1 MNPLRASGNIQ
12 KRILAITTSC
22 ILAMCILISCVSYY
36 IFRNYLQHSLIQ
48 AAETNLQL
56 LSDSIDG
63 SFKEI
68 DQMVRF
74 CQTNSNIASYIA
86 ANPDPGSVLSVST
99 YDRMAEEFNSNP
111 SNNYM
116 TRLAVITDSHFL
128 QIVNVAYSST
138 SNLAEETP
146 KLPFFE
152 TLLGEP
158 GYAFSTGFIK
168 DPFYKKGKD
177 VLPILRPIT
186 YRPDTGQGAY
196 LLIEVSAELFTHA
209 FRRYPLAEDSNIYL
223 TVGEHH
229 YRCENGVLLEF
240 EPVFDR
246 VQELSDTAIVRGN
259 RIHQISGGRG
269 GSMIMVTS
277 PLNMPDCY
285 ISQNIS
291 PLELRS
297 QKRLLWYILG
307 GILVG
312 IVGFGVLLMFTLNR
326 MIHLPVARI
335 RGKMLRIAQ
344 GDFERDSSIEWNH
357 ELGDIGRGV
366 NDLCENVLLLM
377 QSRLEDERQKK
388 DLEYRML
395 QSQVNPHF
403 LYNTLNSIK
412 WMASIQGAEGICEMA
427 TALAKLLK
435 SISKGTRL
443 LVPIRE
449 ELSLLQDYFT
459 IQRYRYGGTVTM
471 DIQIEDE
478 EILDCRILQF
488 TLQPLVENAIFHG
501 IEPKGTGHITIRGVV
516 YAAEEPAGG
525 AKRDGFAGRDP
536 GDEFAGGT
544 LGEKSAE
551 GTLGKEFTGKE
562 RQRERFAGGASEDEF
577 AGEIPGEKS
586 VEGTLG
592 KEFTG
597 KGRLREKLVEGAT
610 RNEFSGGIPGEK
622 SAGATPAGEPRR
634 NIRIDVTDDGV
645 GMSPEKAASIL
656 LTNEDASTDFFREIG
671 VSNVHKRLQ
680 YEFGEAYGIT
690 VESVEGEYTTMSVH
704 IPFGRD

>member
-1 MNPLRASGNIQ
+1 MTFLCTSGNIQ

-56 LSDSIDG
+56 LSDSINS

-74 CQTNSNIASYIA
+74 CQTNSDIASYIA

-99 YDRMAEEFNSNP
+99 YDRMTEEFNSNP

-138 SNLAEETP
+138 SDLAEETP
-146 KLPFFE
+146 RLPFFE
-152 TLLGEP
+152 TLLTAA
-158 GYAFSTGFIK
+158 GYTFSTGFIQ

-177 VLPILRPIT
+177 ILPILRPIT
-186 YRPDTGQGAY
+186 YRADTGKGAY
-196 LLIEVSAELFTHA
+196 LLIEVSAELFTYA
-209 FRRYPLAEDSNIYL
+209 FRRYPLAEDSNIFL

-229 YRCENGVLLEF
+229 YRCENGELTEF
-240 EPVFDR
+240 EPAWEE
-246 VQELSDTAIVRGN
+246 VQELTDMAIIRGN
-259 RIHQISGGRG
+259 SIHQVSGGQG
-269 GSMIMVTS
+269 DSMIMVTS
-277 PLNMPDCY
+277 PLTMPGCY

-326 MIHLPVARI
+326 MIHVPVGKI
-335 RGKMLRIAQ
+335 RGKMLRVAQ
-344 GDFERDSSIEWNH
+344 GDFGRDPSIEWNH

-366 NDLCENVLLLM
+366 NDLCENVLMLM
-377 QSRLEDERQKK
+377 QAQLEDERQKK
-388 DLEYRML
+388 DLEYKML

-412 WMASIQGAEGICEMA
+412 WMASIQGASGICEMA

-435 SISKGTRL
+435 SVSKGTRL
-443 LVPIRE
+443 LVSVRE

-471 DIQIEDE
+471 DVRIEDD
-478 EILDCRILQF
+478 EILDCRILKF

-501 IEPKGTGHITIRGVV
+501 IEPKGTGHITIRGFICP
-516 YAAEEPAGG
+516 AEEQMGSEGEPAGHRK
-525 AKRDGFAGRDP
+525 KR
-536 GDEFAGGT
+536 T
-544 LGEKSAE
+544 
-551 GTLGKEFTGKE
+551 
-562 RQRERFAGGASEDEF
+562 
-577 AGEIPGEKS
+577 
-586 VEGTLG
+586 
-592 KEFTG
+592 
-597 KGRLREKLVEGAT
+597 
-610 RNEFSGGIPGEK
+610 
-622 SAGATPAGEPRR
+622 
-634 NIRIDVTDDGV
+634 IRIDVTDDGV
-645 GMSPEKAASIL
+645 GMSREKAASIL
-656 LTNEDASTDFFREIG
+656 LSNEDASTDFFREIG

-680 YEFGEAYGIT
+680 YEFGEAYGIS
-690 VESVEGEYTTMSVH
+690 VESVEGEYTTMSIR
-704 IPFGRD
+704 IPFDQDSPPGEEIAAEGH